1 MTNILEVNELVT
13 GYRGKNGYL
22 KAVDG
27 VSFAIKEGETICI
40 VGESGSG
47 KSVTSMSVM
56 RLVEYEN
63 GKILAGEINFKGED
77 LAKKTTEEMRKLRGS
92 EISMIFQ
99 EPLTALNP
107 VFTIGKQI
115 SEAILFHQKIPKKLA
130 MARAEELL
138 TLVGLSEPKTR
149 LKQFPHELSG
159 GMRQRVMIAIALATE
174 PDLLIA
180 DEPTTALD
188 VTIEAQILELL
199 RKIRQEKNMAIML
212 ITHDIGVAVEMSQR
226 IIIMYAGK
234 IMEIAETNDI
244 MKRPYHPY
252 TKALLESVPTMD
264 GERGSLLKS
273 IKGSIP
279 SLNELPA
286 GCRFAPRC
294 PLATE
299 QCHQEQPP
307 LETMQNRQ
315 VACWHV
321 DKMKSLYEHEKG
333 GEPVGANESH

>member
-1 MTNILEVNELVT
+1 MAKILEVKNLVT
-13 GYRGKNGYL
+13 GYRGKDGFI

-27 VSFAIKEGETICI
+27 VSFDIEKGETVCI

-47 KSVTSMSVM
+47 KSVTSMSIM

-63 GKILAGEINFKGED
+63 GQILDGEIIFNGED
-77 LAKKTTEEMRKLRGS
+77 LTTKNAEQMRKIRGS
-92 EISMIFQ
+92 KVSMIFQ

-107 VFTIGKQI
+107 VFTVGKQI
-115 SEAILFHQKIPKKLA
+115 SESILFHQKMTKQEALIK
-130 MARAEELL
+130 AEELL
-138 TLVGLSEPKTR
+138 SLVGLSEPKTR
-149 LKQFPHELSG
+149 LKQYPHELSG
-159 GMRQRVMIAIALATE
+159 GMRQRVMIAMALATNPE
-174 PDLLIA
+174 LLIA

-199 RKIRQEKNMAIML
+199 RKLREQNDMSIML
-212 ITHDIGVAVEMSQR
+212 ITHDIGVAVEMSHR

-234 IMEIAETNDI
+234 VMEISETSDI
-244 MKRPYHPY
+244 IRKPYHPY

-264 GERGSLLKS
+264 GERGTELKS

-279 SLNELPA
+279 SLNQLPK

-299 QCHQEQPP
+299 QCHSQEPP
-307 LETMQNRQ
+307 LVAKDNRQ

-321 DKMKSLYEHEKG
+321 DKFINQADTEQGREGDYVE
-333 GEPVGANESH
+333 